1 MLTSDTQS
9 ASIVISRSVAAMA
22 PPYRFDWA
30 DSRNSPSRSFEIDGT
45 DLRVARE
52 HNERRIIHMPK
63 IVKVIELMS
72 ESSKSWEEAVQNVVT
87 EASKTL
93 RNIRSVYVKEFTAA
107 VENDKVTSYRIN
119 AKVTFEMER

>member
-1 MLTSDTQS
+1 MYSPESAFSVPLSWTEQS
-9 ASIVISRSVAAMA
+9 KIDDYFVEPWHRCVRAAFLEETKASSVRELINGRKIIIMA
-22 PPYRFDWA
+22 
-30 DSRNSPSRSFEIDGT
+30 
-45 DLRVARE
+45 
-52 HNERRIIHMPK
+52 K

-72 ESSKSWEEAVQNVVT
+72 ESPKSWEDAAQAVVQ

>member
-1 MLTSDTQS
+1 
-9 ASIVISRSVAAMA
+9 
-22 PPYRFDWA
+22 
-30 DSRNSPSRSFEIDGT
+30 
-45 DLRVARE
+45 
-52 HNERRIIHMPK
+52 MPK

-107 VENDKVTSYRIN
+107 VENDKVTSYRLN